1 MIRTPTWIL
10 FSLTLMMGIGWNA
23 TLPFVGVYLAVSRS
37 APLWVIG
44 VSYFATGVASLG
56 SQVLGGRLTDR
67 YGPRNVMLLGYS
79 ASIVSAILLGRLITD
94 QADALLIAGFYPAS
108 ALTRGL
114 CQPVPAAIIA
124 SSRQSDMMTRFSFLT
139 VASNLGFAVGPA
151 IGGILAQQYGYPTI
165 FFFTATV
172 FGATAL
178 TALVS
183 IGGGRLYDGAGLQ
196 EKRARRLLNPKRDK
210 NVIILLVLAFSS
222 FLVSGFD
229 IQPLSLYSATF
240 LHIPNDQIGYLF
252 STNGLG
258 VVLLQFPLIR
268 LVKRS
273 RRALLPLISA
283 NLVCVVGF
291 VMAASAA
298 SFLELEGV
306 MVVLTLSEMLL
317 AVPMQTIMATLSE
330 PETRGTYQGISSG
343 VMNAGRSMAA
353 FVGPT
358 MFSLLI
364 FEPSLAWYAIS
375 GVAILVAVCLILFS
389 PTIQR
394 EYDRASLR

>member
-1 MIRTPTWIL
+1 
-10 FSLTLMMGIGWNA
+10 MMGIGWNA
-23 TLPFVGVYLAVSRS
+23 TLPFVGVYLAVSRG
-37 APLWVIG
+37 APLSIIG
-44 VSYFATGVASLG
+44 ASYFATGVTSLG
-56 SQVLGGRLTDR
+56 SQVLGGRLADR
-67 YGPRNVMLLGYS
+67 FGPRKVMLLGYS
-79 ASIVSAILLGRLITD
+79 ASIVSAILLGQLITA
-94 QADALLIAGFYPAS
+94 QADPLFIAAFYPVS
-108 ALTRGL
+108 ALARGL

-124 SSRQSDMMTRFSFLT
+124 SSRQSDIMTRFSFLT

-151 IGGILAQQYGYPTI
+151 MGGILAQYYGYPAI
-165 FFFTATV
+165 FLFTATV

-183 IGGGRLYDGAGLQ
+183 ISGGRLYDGKRLQ
-196 EKRARRLLNPKRDK
+196 EKTRRRSLDPKRDR
-210 NVIILLVLAFSS
+210 NVIVLLILAFLS

-229 IQPLSLYSATF
+229 IQPMSLYSATF

-258 VVLLQFPLIR
+258 VVLLQFPLIKLVQR
-268 LVKRS
+268 L
-273 RRALLPLISA
+273 RRALLPLILA

-291 VMAASAA
+291 VMVASAV
-298 SFLELEGV
+298 SFQELEVV
-306 MVVLTLSEMLL
+306 MVVLTVSEMLL

-330 PETRGTYQGISSG
+330 PETSGTYQGYSSG

-364 FEPSLAWYAIS
+364 YEPSLAWYVIS
-375 GVAILVAVCLILFS
+375 GVAILVAIGLSLLM
-389 PTIQR
+389 PNIQR
-394 EYDRASLR
+394 EYDRGRLGKQDYPDLPRLGSEA